1 MMNNTNNSNQLKIT
15 VSKTAPW
22 EVHVNGKHYVTE
34 RSRSAARETAKDL
47 RANGLPE
54 HRADDDKAFVT
65 ATDDNGSTEVI
76 TGAQLEAIRRERKIS
91 LKSIAATM
99 GVTAYRVWYTEKGKL
114 PVTEDYVTKFDA
126 ALATA

>member
-1 MMNNTNNSNQLKIT
+1 MMNNSNSNNLKVT
-15 VSKTAPW
+15 VTKTAPW
-22 EVHVNGKHYVTE
+22 EVHVNGKLYTTE

-54 HRADDDKAFVT
+54 HRTEDYVA
-65 ATDDNGSTEVI
+65 ATDDNGSSEVV
-76 TGAQLEAIRRERKIS
+76 TGPQLEAIRRARKIS
-91 LKSIAATM
+91 LKSLAATM